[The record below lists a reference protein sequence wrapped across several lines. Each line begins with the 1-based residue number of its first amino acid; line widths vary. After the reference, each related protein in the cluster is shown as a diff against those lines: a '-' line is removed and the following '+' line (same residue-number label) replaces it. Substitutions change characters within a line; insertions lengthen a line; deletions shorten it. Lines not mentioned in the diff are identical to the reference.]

1 MRQYSIDHVELGWE
15 GLDLK
20 EGLAAGSTITEART
34 APSWSMKTSANGEG
48 IRTFSPDRSA
58 TISILVNQESKTHQQ
73 LRQLAKDDRDN
84 RNVVGAMVLKDITSG
99 EQFTYHNAFIVT
111 DPDEVRATESS
122 DFTWVFMCDRITK
135 TVAINNNLV
144 GN

>member
-48 IRTFSPDRSA
+48 IRTFNPDRSA

-144 GN
+144 GS

>member
-1 MRQYSIDHVELGWE
+1 MRQYSIDHVELDWE

-48 IRTFSPDRSA
+48 IRTFNPDRSA
-58 TISILVNQESKTHQQ
+58 TISVLMNQESKTHQQ
-73 LRQLAKDDRDN
+73 LRQLAQDDRDN
-84 RNVVGAMVLKDITSG
+84 RNVVGPMVLKDTTSG
-99 EQFTYHNAFIVT
+99 EQLTYHNAFIVT

>member
-48 IRTFSPDRSA
+48 IRTFNPDRSA

-84 RNVVGAMVLKDITSG
+84 RNVVGAMVLKDTTSG
-99 EQFTYHNAFIVT
+99 EQFTYVNAFIVT

-122 DFTWVFMCDRITK
+122 DFTWVFMCERITK

-144 GN
+144 GS

>member
-48 IRTFSPDRSA
+48 IRTFNPDRSA

-73 LRQLAKDDRDN
+73 LRQLAEDDRDN
-84 RNVVGAMVLKDITSG
+84 RNVVGPMVLKDTTSG
-99 EQFTYHNAFIVT
+99 EQFTYVNAFIVT

-122 DFTWVFMCDRITK
+122 DFTWVFMCERITK
-135 TVAINNNLV
+135 TVAINNNIV
-144 GN
+144 GS

>member
-1 MRQYSIDHVELGWE
+1 MRQYSIDHVELDWE

-48 IRTFSPDRSA
+48 IRTFNPDRSA

-73 LRQLAKDDRDN
+73 LRQLAEDDREN
-84 RNVVGAMVLKDITSG
+84 RNVVGSMVLKDITSG

-122 DFTWVFMCDRITK
+122 DFTWVFMCERITK

>member
-48 IRTFSPDRSA
+48 IRTFNPDRSA

-73 LRQLAKDDRDN
+73 LRQLAEDDRDN
-84 RNVVGAMVLKDITSG
+84 RNVVGLMVLKDTTSG
-99 EQFTYHNAFIVT
+99 EQFTYVNAFIVT

-122 DFTWVFMCDRITK
+122 DFTWVFMCERITK

>member
-48 IRTFSPDRSA
+48 IRTFNPDRSA

-73 LRQLAKDDRDN
+73 LRQLAEDDRDN

-122 DFTWVFMCDRITK
+122 DFTWVFMCERITK

-144 GN
+144 GS

>member
-1 MRQYSIDHVELGWE
+1 MRQYSIDHVELDWE

-48 IRTFSPDRSA
+48 IRTFNPDRSA

-122 DFTWVFMCDRITK
+122 DFTWVFMCERITK

>member
-48 IRTFSPDRSA
+48 IRTFNPDRSA

-122 DFTWVFMCDRITK
+122 DFTWVFMCERITK

>member
-1 MRQYSIDHVELGWE
+1 MRQYSIDHVELDWE

-48 IRTFSPDRSA
+48 IRTFNPDRSA

-84 RNVVGAMVLKDITSG
+84 RNVVGAMVLKDTTSG
-99 EQFTYHNAFIVT
+99 EQFTYVNAFIVT

-122 DFTWVFMCDRITK
+122 DFTWVFMCERITK

-144 GN
+144 GS

>member
-1 MRQYSIDHVELGWE
+1 MRQYSIDHVELDWE

-48 IRTFSPDRSA
+48 IRTFNPDRSA